1 MENQR
6 MNKDGCLLFN
16 NLIISDIC
24 CIFFALYSLGLLS
37 EKKFSKESWRNLS
50 IDGKILVVF

>member
-1 MENQR
+1 MAR
-6 MNKDGCLLFN
+6 
-16 NLIISDIC
+16 DI
-24 CIFFALYSLGLLS
+24 LMKKS